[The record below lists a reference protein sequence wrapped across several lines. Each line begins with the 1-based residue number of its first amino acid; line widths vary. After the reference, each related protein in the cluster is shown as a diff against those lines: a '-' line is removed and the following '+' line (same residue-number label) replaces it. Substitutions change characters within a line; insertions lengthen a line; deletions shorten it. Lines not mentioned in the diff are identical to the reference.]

1 MEVRGINPDRY
12 ADDEGENSCSDGIDN
27 DGDLIMDAD
36 DPDCQNGANSRELSL
51 YYVSAYKFGKGYKK
65 YSITMTSQVGVLSEI
80 ISLENMEP
88 SITVNQNDGHS
99 FKRSVNFTG
108 TAHDGTWAGIYA
120 SDELAQWDQQ
130 GIVEEVQVKDP
141 FTSDWIDMK
150 YAVDD
155 SNADGQVTYNNH
167 PFRNWYFEYD
177 MSDQPEGDY
186 TFEFRAFDGVTESQ
200 DLNSNNQVEHRAA
213 DHL

>member
-1 MEVRGINPDRY
+1 MTGGGPGGINPDRY

-80 ISLENMEP
+80 ISLENMDP

-108 TAHDGTWAGIYA
+108 TAHDGTGLGFMLRMSWLNGINRA
-120 SDELAQWDQQ
+120 SS
-130 GIVEEVQVKDP
+130 K
-141 FTSDWIDMK
+141 K
-150 YAVDD
+150 
-155 SNADGQVTYNNH
+155 
-167 PFRNWYFEYD
+167 FR
-177 MSDQPEGDY
+177 SRTHSPVIGL
-186 TFEFRAFDGVTESQ
+186 T
-200 DLNSNNQVEHRAA
+200 
-213 DHL
+213 

>member
-1 MEVRGINPDRY
+1 MKAFVGDATVLIEDSRGDDLYTLTTDSLGWTPEISLASDFHLDMTGGGPGGINPDRY

-80 ISLENMEP
+80 ISSKTWIT

-120 SDELAQWDQQ
+120 SDELAQWGQQ
-130 GIVEEVQVKDP
+130 GIVEEVQVK
-141 FTSDWIDMK
+141 
-150 YAVDD
+150 
-155 SNADGQVTYNNH
+155 
-167 PFRNWYFEYD
+167 
-177 MSDQPEGDY
+177 
-186 TFEFRAFDGVTESQ
+186 
-200 DLNSNNQVEHRAA
+200 
-213 DHL
+213 